1 MSEKTFLHI
10 PISKDLMKRIDDYR
24 FNRRFQT
31 RAEAVRF
38 LLEWAL
44 KQNPKP
50 DKPGH

>member
-1 MSEKTFLHI
+1 MNEKTILNFMATKKLI
-10 PISKDLMKRIDDYR
+10 EKLDNYR
-24 FNRRFQT
+24 FEMRFKT

-50 DKPGH
+50 